1 MQQEP
6 SPAESWVRPKERA
19 EPNVACAILRARAA
33 RSPSSGEEDPL
44 RAQQDQET
52 ELFLNGVYLQHHE
65 QTHGRRARR
74 FEGRTSNM
82 VVVVV

>member
-1 MQQEP
+1 MQQDP
-6 SPAESWVRPKERA
+6 SPAESWVRRKERA
-19 EPNVACAILRARAA
+19 ELDCPVLRARAA

-74 FEGRTSNM
+74 FEGRTSNI